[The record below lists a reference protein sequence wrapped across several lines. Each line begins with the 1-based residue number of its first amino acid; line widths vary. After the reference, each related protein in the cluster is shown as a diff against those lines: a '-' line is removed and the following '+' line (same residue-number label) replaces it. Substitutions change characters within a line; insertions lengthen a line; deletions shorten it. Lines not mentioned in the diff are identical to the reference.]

1 MNFKVKCI
9 ESKKPFFTVG
19 NVYEVKDNNLTDDEG
34 FNYITWSLLG
44 ASVNSLNKF
53 FAGFV
58 VFEPYEKKNVTSK
71 EDLRTGD
78 IVKYRNGDVGI
89 VFTEIGSILFRDDSY
104 EELDYF
110 KDDLTAPDFP
120 HYDIVAVRRPTK
132 TYDCRFRAFDKELGT
147 LVYERE
153 ETVEET
159 AEEMTIEDVCK
170 ALGKNVKIVDS
181 E

>member
-9 ESKKPFFTVG
+9 ESNRPYCTVG
-19 NVYEVKDNNLTDDEG
+19 KVYEIKDNIFTDDEG
-34 FNYITWSLLG
+34 FRYVTWSLFG
-44 ASVNSLNKF
+44 SGVDNLNKF

-78 IVKYRNGDVGI
+78 VVKYRNGEVGI

-110 KDDLTAPDFP
+110 KDDLTCSESDYNK
-120 HYDIVAVRRPTK
+120 YDIVAVRRPTK
-132 TYDCRFRAFDKELGT
+132 TYECRFRAFDKELGT

-153 ETVEET
+153 EPV
-159 AEEMTIEDVCK
+159 EEMTIEEVCK
-170 ALGKNVKIVDS
+170 ALGKDVKIVES
-181 E
+181 K